1 MRFLIVFGIKR
12 PLFWVGFFLFQIIL
26 TLSFCLPRK
35 ICWMKNLFDGLPLR
49 VYCHL
54 FYCNRGFNVVNKCSY
69 SIRFYV
75 PKSCTSNYLENK
87 FTFRGSFLRL
97 IVRTFILKESPCLF
111 TTMAFSYL
119 IKIAIYKVI
128 MKMLTGCFYC
138 ISFIWRF
145 FRLFFLTN

>member
-35 ICWMKNLFDGLPLR
+35 ICWMKNLFDVLPLR

-69 SIRFYV
+69 CKRFYV
-75 PKSCTSNYLENK
+75 PKSCTSDCLDNK
-87 FTFRGSFLRL
+87 FTFHTIFKGLL
-97 IVRTFILKESPCLF
+97 SPCFF
-111 TTMAFSYL
+111 TIMAFIYL
-119 IKIAIYKVI
+119 IKIN
-128 MKMLTGCFYC
+128 MK
-138 ISFIWRF
+138 IW
-145 FRLFFLTN
+145 